1 VAKDAAGK
9 TFNIG
14 TGETYTPQDFRKAIA
29 QLCPKREIKLIK
41 GADDGRAGNERIN
54 ISLAQAKRVL
64 GYTPKYKLI
73 QGFKDYLEV
82 SKQHGFWS

>member
-1 VAKDAAGK
+1 M
-9 TFNIG
+9 
-14 TGETYTPQDFRKAIA
+14 
-29 QLCPKREIKLIK
+29 IK